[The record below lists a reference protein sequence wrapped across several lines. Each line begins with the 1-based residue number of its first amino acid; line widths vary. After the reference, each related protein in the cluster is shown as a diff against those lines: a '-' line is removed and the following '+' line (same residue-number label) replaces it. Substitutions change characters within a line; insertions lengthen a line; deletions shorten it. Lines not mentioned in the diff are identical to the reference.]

1 MAALDSTAKAEKP
14 GDQPQ
19 KQPSLLVDFEEFGK
33 AAFNSGIEKPLNGLG
48 QVVSGGHLPELHII
62 EPDPNATGVEKWF
75 QTAGSA
81 VGTIADIAAVTAV
94 AATGIGAIA
103 EIPVAAAAFASVGS
117 VVEGSAVAEG
127 LASSAVAGAVY
138 GGVLTPLAKGE
149 SQWDRLGNA
158 ATMTTTFVALGGLS
172 AALGATGTSAIGA
185 IARKG
190 LASAGAGIVNAN
202 MQSLVTGHG
211 LASGADTIK
220 AGLTW
225 GFSGAAF
232 ATAGVALNASSSWL
246 TSKFAAADTNN
257 GTSIDTSSGAAT
269 SSGDAA
275 NSAGGRAE
283 NVSWQAGPDGKAQLA
298 ALQLSDGT
306 QLQRVGSNNTWIANP
321 GTENAQTW
329 QGDVNIKPDGT
340 PSFTYAYE
348 KTASHVSLAL
358 QLSDGSKVAAV
369 NSDGGVT
376 LPDAALQATTQRLPD
391 AALQSI
397 KALGLNVS
405 PDRLQLQGV
414 TTSNVIQTQYS
425 LNANPDET
433 AQILKAVSNNPSFKI
448 VPPDQPLVA
457 PSALTASPTTISG
470 SGEIGENQVGSYQYS
485 EPMADHTSTVSFL
498 FQGDDGRWKTLTGL
512 RERAPAQGQEA
523 LPGGFLD
530 MKSGVVEAPAQ
541 TAIREMG
548 EETGLKITNP
558 TLLRIGDALGR
569 DTRNRVIDFQYAAF
583 GDETDLNS
591 MAPLDDLK
599 DLKVRDVQQL
609 LADPKSLA
617 FDHYQVLQD
626 AYKLALERQ
635 QTAAVASKT
644 ALANSS
650 AATSSQ

>member
-1 MAALDSTAKAEKP
+1 MAALDSTAKADKA

-19 KQPSLLVDFEEFGK
+19 KQPSLPVDFEEFGK

-48 QVVSGGHLPELHII
+48 QAVSGGHLPELHIM
-62 EPDPNATGVEKWF
+62 EPDPNATGAEKWF

-81 VGTIADIAAVTAV
+81 VGTIADIAGVTAV

-117 VVEGSAVAEG
+117 VVGGTAVAEG

-172 AALGATGTSAIGA
+172 SALGVTGTSAIGA

-202 MQSLVTGHG
+202 MQSLMTGHG
-211 LASGADTIK
+211 LASGSDTVK

-225 GFSGAAF
+225 GLSGAAF

-246 TSKFAAADTNN
+246 TSKFAGADTNSATN
-257 GTSIDTSSGAAT
+257 SGANP
-269 SSGDAA
+269 SLSGDAA

-283 NVSWQAGPDGKAQLA
+283 NLSWQAGPDGKAQLT

-306 QLQRVGSNNTWIANP
+306 QLQRVGTNNTWIANP
-321 GTENAQTW
+321 GGENAQTW
-329 QGDVNIKPDGT
+329 QGDVSIKPDGT

-348 KTASHVSLAL
+348 KAASHVSLAL

-376 LPDAALQATTQRLPD
+376 LPDATLQATNQRLPD

-397 KALGLNVS
+397 KALGLNIS

-425 LNANPDET
+425 LNANPDES
-433 AQILKAVSNNPSFKI
+433 AQILKAVGNNPSFII

-457 PSALTASPTTISG
+457 PSALTASPTTLSG

-512 RERAPAQGQEA
+512 RERPPAQGQEA

-558 TLLRIGDALGR
+558 TLLRVGDALGR
-569 DTRNRVIDFQYAAF
+569 DIRNRVIDFQYAAF
-583 GDETDLNS
+583 GDENDLNS

-617 FDHYQVLQD
+617 FDHYQALQD